1 MPGNTTENRSSS
13 RKRTTLY
20 FDILGVFLILF
31 APYLSFIIH
40 NDVIFGLANVIVIVF
55 FIFVSF
61 LLALLFLYTESVA
74 TKICIVS
81 ILIIMFIDI
90 QFDFSRW
97 WGWKVVAVILA
108 SSLLS
113 WILHK
118 HLIRIVSVVFGT
130 IVVATAIAPFVKL
143 SFEHSLGQASEV
155 GDFDTSLPIYIHMI
169 LDEHIGT
176 GGLEDVVPQ
185 QKTLKR
191 EIATFLSEYGYRN
204 FGRAYS
210 QYYDSVDSISVML
223 QMNDIRNI
231 KTLYSY
237 KGVGSIFTLHTNS
250 YFNHLESKGYNIC
263 LSVIILGL
271 LWIHKKEIA
280 EMPYVRQ
287 FRTVEQ
293 HSSQDAG
300 AGKKTMVLVSVYTNL
315 STFVVIV
322 RGIYNTLRDDLDA
335 RGFDLP
341 AWKNWDGRMTSL
353 GASVVFDELIED
365 VSSASRG
372 TLFFAHL
379 LMPHDPYALESDCTI
394 RRPIMAW
401 HYRVVKSPEERAS
414 RYAEYGDQVRC
425 VKLKLVALMDALKK
439 RGMFDDA
446 TIILHGDHGSRIGLV
461 EPRVPNKAR
470 LSRQDYV
477 DAFSTLFAVKAAD
490 IEPGYD
496 HRMLPLARL
505 LHDTVSG
512 DLMAPTKPGQDET
525 SFVFLHDADTQ
536 IYEKVPMPEFGARP
550 HLRGE

>member
-40 NDVIFGLANVIVIVF
+40 NDVIFELANVIVIVF

-250 YFNHLESKGYNIC
+250 YFNHLESKGYNINVYQSSYLDFCGSIKKKLQKC
-263 LSVIILGL
+263 LTSDSFVL
-271 LWIHKKEIA
+271 
-280 EMPYVRQ
+280 
-287 FRTVEQ
+287 
-293 HSSQDAG
+293 SS
-300 AGKKTMVLVSVYTNL
+300 
-315 STFVVIV
+315 
-322 RGIYNTLRDDLDA
+322 
-335 RGFDLP
+335 
-341 AWKNWDGRMTSL
+341 
-353 GASVVFDELIED
+353 
-365 VSSASRG
+365 
-372 TLFFAHL
+372 
-379 LMPHDPYALESDCTI
+379 
-394 RRPIMAW
+394 
-401 HYRVVKSPEERAS
+401 
-414 RYAEYGDQVRC
+414 
-425 VKLKLVALMDALKK
+425 
-439 RGMFDDA
+439 
-446 TIILHGDHGSRIGLV
+446 
-461 EPRVPNKAR
+461 
-470 LSRQDYV
+470 
-477 DAFSTLFAVKAAD
+477 STLA
-490 IEPGYD
+490 
-496 HRMLPLARL
+496 RMP
-505 LHDTVSG
+505 V
-512 DLMAPTKPGQDET
+512 P
-525 SFVFLHDADTQ
+525 
-536 IYEKVPMPEFGARP
+536 EKKQWY
-550 HLRGE
+550 